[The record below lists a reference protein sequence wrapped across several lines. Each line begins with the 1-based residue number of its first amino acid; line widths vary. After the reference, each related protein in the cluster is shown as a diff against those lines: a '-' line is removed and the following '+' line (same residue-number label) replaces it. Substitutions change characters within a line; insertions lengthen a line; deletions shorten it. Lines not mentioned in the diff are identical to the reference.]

1 MSKEMTKKE
10 NTLEEDFADVSDII
24 EQLSDPDVEIE
35 KAIELYTKGMN
46 LLSGSK
52 RKLDLVEKKVMK
64 LNKDMSLEEFKG
76 EDL

>member
-35 KAIELYTKGMN
+35 KAIELYTQGMN